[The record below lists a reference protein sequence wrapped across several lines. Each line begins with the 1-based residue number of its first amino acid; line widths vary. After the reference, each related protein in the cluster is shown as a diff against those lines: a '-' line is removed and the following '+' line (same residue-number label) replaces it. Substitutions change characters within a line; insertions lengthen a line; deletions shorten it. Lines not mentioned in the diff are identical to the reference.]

1 MTNSAKQPRVL
12 AKNVRAVQGIK
23 PGSRQVNY
31 RIKGERGLALAVHP
45 SGRKVWFVRYQVGH
59 GKIRQQRW
67 HEIGELCEANSLAKA
82 CLDARR
88 IMARVADGEDPSRPE
103 LTTFGALFDAWLE
116 QHAKKKIDTWKDEKR
131 RYEMYLS
138 GPPAVGAPA
147 EDPVPYRIKKG
158 LALGPRVFA
167 EIDRKD
173 VGAVRDEVLEKAGP
187 IQSNRIV
194 ALFNRVAN
202 WAVEEGH
209 AKFNPA
215 ARLRKLGEERRR
227 ERVLTSD
234 ELTRL
239 WAEFEREIVVDHSA
253 GGQTEFDLPA
263 AIAIRRALKVL
274 CLTGQRRSEVIEMDK
289 SELELGGADPVWTI
303 CAERTKNSLPH
314 RVPLTPMAV
323 SVIRQAITASGSSEF
338 VFPSS
343 RTKGPLRGDAVTKA
357 LQRIRRRMDPK
368 IEGLGPHD
376 IRRTIGTLMR
386 KLGIST
392 DDRSHVFNHVSGA
405 KSKVTSWNY
414 DAGEHDQEK
423 RAALEKWE
431 RELRRIVGLAS
442 PKVVELRP
450 DTRLGG

>member
-1 MTNSAKQPRVL
+1 
-12 AKNVRAVQGIK
+12 
-23 PGSRQVNY
+23 
-31 RIKGERGLALAVHP
+31 
-45 SGRKVWFVRYQVGH
+45 
-59 GKIRQQRW
+59 
-67 HEIGELCEANSLAKA
+67 
-82 CLDARR
+82 
-88 IMARVADGEDPSRPE
+88 MAHVADGEDPSRPE

-239 WAEFEREIVVDHSA
+239 S
-253 GGQTEFDLPA
+253 GG
-263 AIAIRRALKVL
+263 IRTRN
-274 CLTGQRRSEVIEMDK
+274 RRRPF
-289 SELELGGADPVWTI
+289 GRGA
-303 CAERTKNSLPH
+303 N
-314 RVPLTPMAV
+314 
-323 SVIRQAITASGSSEF
+323 
-338 VFPSS
+338 
-343 RTKGPLRGDAVTKA
+343 
-357 LQRIRRRMDPK
+357 RIRFA
-368 IEGLGPHD
+368 
-376 IRRTIGTLMR
+376 
-386 KLGIST
+386 
-392 DDRSHVFNHVSGA
+392 RSHRDPA
-405 KSKVTSWNY
+405 
-414 DAGEHDQEK
+414 
-423 RAALEKWE
+423 
-431 RELRRIVGLAS
+431 
-442 PKVVELRP
+442 RP
-450 DTRLGG
+450 QGFVPYGSAP